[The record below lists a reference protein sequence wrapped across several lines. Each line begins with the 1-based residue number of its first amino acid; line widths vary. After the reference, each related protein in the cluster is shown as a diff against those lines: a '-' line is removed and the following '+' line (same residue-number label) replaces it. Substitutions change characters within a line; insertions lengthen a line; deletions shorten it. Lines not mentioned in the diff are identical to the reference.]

1 MEERLII
8 EMYVDGMIIMRS
20 NSHKIIKF
28 KEAMKF
34 FFEMTDLGVLSS
46 SLGIEIE
53 REKSWI
59 WLTQRSYIKNIQNIF

>member
-8 EMYVDGMIIMRS
+8 EMYVDGMIITRS

-28 KEAMKF
+28 KEAMKKV
-34 FFEMTDLGVLSS
+34 FEMTDLGVLSS